1 MAFDLSTARPVG
13 QSESMTGKE
22 VVSQAVKSFPTSLKN
37 VLMGTYEAVT
47 SPLQTGKTILDIG
60 AGALQ
65 NILPESVVQAIGE
78 DKASREVANKVGQM
92 YVQRYGG
99 VEQAK
104 RTIANDPAGF
114 LSDVSA
120 VLTGGGSVAPKLG
133 KAASMVDP
141 LSLTAKAVGTAG
153 KAVAPVLGMT
163 TGAGAESFRQAY
175 RAGREG
181 GTAAEQFRSNITGTA
196 PMTDVLD
203 MAKQNLANMNQAKQA
218 QYRSGMVNIKGD
230 KTVLDFKGIDQALQT
245 AQNKT
250 VFKGKVINEYA
261 ANELQTV
268 RGIVDD
274 WKAQNPAD
282 FHTPEGLDALK
293 QRIGD
298 VLESIPYEQKQARAA
313 VGGVY
318 DSVKSEITKQAPA
331 YSKVMKEYSEASEL
345 IKEIE
350 RSLSLGQKASAE
362 TATRKLQS
370 LMRKNVN
377 TNFGQRVALGK
388 QLSEAGGAD
397 IFPALAG
404 QSLSEFT
411 PMGLQRAT
419 SLGTG
424 YAAFSAGGLP
434 LATASLLSSSP
445 RLMGEAA
452 YGTGLLSRAP
462 WAVEQV
468 IPQAFDPRAYNIM
481 YQANRAKGR

>member
-1 MAFDLSTARPVG
+1 MPFDLSTARPIG
-13 QSESMTGKE
+13 QSESMGGKE
-22 VVSQAVKSFPTSLKN
+22 LVTQAVKNFPSSLKN

-47 SPLQTGKTILDIG
+47 SPLQTGKTMLDIS

-65 NILPESVVQAIGE
+65 NVLPESVVKAIGE

-120 VLTGGGSVAPKLG
+120 VLTGGSAAVPKLG

-141 LSLTAKAVGTAG
+141 LSLTAKTVGAAG

-163 TGAGAESFRQAY
+163 TGAGTEAFKQAY

-181 GTAAEQFRSNITGTA
+181 GTALEQFRSNITGTA

-230 KTVLDFKGIDQALQT
+230 KTVLDFKGIDSAVNT

-250 VFKGKVINEYA
+250 VYKGKVINERA
-261 ANELQTV
+261 AAELQTV
-268 RGIVDD
+268 KDIVDD
-274 WKAQNPAD
+274 WKAQNPTD

-293 QRIGD
+293 QKIGD
-298 VLESIPYEQKQARAA
+298 VLEGIPYEQKQARAA

-318 DSVKSEITKQAPA
+318 DSVKSEITKQAPT
-331 YSKVMKEYSEASEL
+331 YSKVMREYSEASEL

-377 TNFGQRVALGK
+377 TNFGQRVSLGK
-388 QLSEAGGAD
+388 ELSAAGSD

-404 QSLSEFT
+404 QALSDWT
-411 PMGLQRAT
+411 PMGIQRAT
-419 SLGTG
+419 SPLTALG
-424 YAAFSAGGLP
+424 AFQAGGFP
-434 LATASLLSSSP
+434 LATASLLASSP
-445 RLMGEAA
+445 RLMGETAFGA
-452 YGTGLLSRAP
+452 GLLSRFPAG
-462 WAVEQV
+462 VETV
-468 IPQAFDPRAYNIM
+468 LPQAFDPRAYNLM
-481 YQANRAKGR
+481 YQARRGQ

>member
-1 MAFDLSTARPVG
+1 MAFDLATARPVG
-13 QSESMTGKE
+13 QSESMSGKE
-22 VVSQAVKSFPTSLKN
+22 VVTQAVKSFPTSLKN
-37 VLMGTYEAVT
+37 VLMGTYEAVS
-47 SPLQTGKTILDIG
+47 SPLQTGKTIIDIG

-120 VLTGGGSVAPKLG
+120 VLTGGGAVAPKLG

-175 RAGREG
+175 KSGREG

-203 MAKQNLANMNQAKQA
+203 MAKQNLSNMNQAKQA

-230 KTVLDFKGIDQALQT
+230 KTVLDFKGIDQGLNT

-261 ANELQTV
+261 ADELQKV
-268 RGIVDD
+268 KNIVDD
-274 WKAQNPAD
+274 WKAQNPAE

-298 VLESIPYEQKQARAA
+298 VLESIPYEQAKARAA

-331 YSKVMKEYSEASEL
+331 YSKVMKEYSESSEL
-345 IKEIE
+345 IREIE

-404 QSLSEFT
+404 QSLSELT

-419 SLGTG
+419 SPLTALG
-424 YAAFSAGGLP
+424 AFSTGGVP

-452 YGTGLLSRAP
+452 YGAGLLSRIPAG
-462 WAVEQV
+462 VETV

>member
-1 MAFDLSTARPVG
+1 MAFDLASARPIG

-22 VVSQAVKSFPTSLKN
+22 VVTQAVKTFPSSLKN

-120 VLTGGGSVAPKLG
+120 VLTGGSAAVPKLG

-141 LSLTAKAVGTAG
+141 LSLTAKTVGTVG

-163 TGAGAESFRQAY
+163 TGAGTEAIKQAY
-175 RAGREG
+175 KAGREG

-230 KTVLDFKGIDQALQT
+230 KTVLDFKGIDQAVQT

-250 VFKGKVINEYA
+250 SYKGKVVNERA
-261 ANELQTV
+261 FNELETV
-268 RGIVDD
+268 RNIVDD

-293 QRIGD
+293 QKIGD
-298 VLESIPYEQKQARAA
+298 VLENIPYEQKQARAA

-318 DSVKSEITKQAPA
+318 DSVKSEITKQAPT
-331 YSKVMKEYSEASEL
+331 YSKVMREYSEASEL

-350 RSLSLGQKASAE
+350 RSLSLGQKASAD

-388 QLSEAGGAD
+388 ELSAAGGD

-404 QSLSEFT
+404 QSLAELT
-411 PMGLQRAT
+411 PMGIQRAT
-419 SLGTG
+419 SLGTAAG
-424 YAAFSAGGLP
+424 AFSAGGVP
-434 LATASLLSSSP
+434 LATASLLASSP

-452 YGTGLLSRAP
+452 YGAGLLSRAP

-481 YQANRAKGR
+481 YQANRAKGK

>member
-1 MAFDLSTARPVG
+1 MPFDLSTARPIG
-13 QSESMTGKE
+13 QSESMSGKE
-22 VVSQAVKSFPTSLKN
+22 VVTQAVKSFPTSLKN

-47 SPLQTGKTILDIG
+47 SPIQTGKTILDIG

-92 YVQRYGG
+92 YIQRYGG
-99 VEQAK
+99 VENAK

-120 VLTGGGSVAPKLG
+120 VLTGGGAVAPKLG

-141 LSLTAKAVGTAG
+141 LSLTAKTVGG
-153 KAVAPVLGMT
+153 VSKAVAPVLGMT
-163 TGAGAESFRQAY
+163 TGAGTEAFKQAY
-175 RAGREG
+175 KAGREG
-181 GTAAEQFRSNITGTA
+181 GTAAEQFRANITGTA

-230 KTVLDFKGIDQALQT
+230 KTVLDFGGIDTALQT
-245 AQNKT
+245 ATNKT
-250 VFKGKVINEYA
+250 QYKGKVVNQRA
-261 ANELQTV
+261 ADELQTV
-268 RGIVDD
+268 QGIIDD
-274 WKAQNPAD
+274 WKNQNPAD
-282 FHTPEGLDALK
+282 FHTPEGLDSLK
-293 QRIGD
+293 QKVGD
-298 VLESIPYEQKQARAA
+298 VLENIPYEQKQARAA

-318 DSVKSEITKQAPA
+318 NSIKSEINRQAPT

-362 TATRKLQS
+362 NATRKLQS

-388 QLSEAGGAD
+388 QLSAAGED

-404 QSLSEFT
+404 QSLADLT

-419 SLGTG
+419 SLGTAA
-424 YAAFSAGGLP
+424 AAFQAAGIP
-434 LATASLLSSSP
+434 LAATSLLASSP
-445 RLMGEAA
+445 RIMGEAA
-452 YGTGLLSRAP
+452 YGTGLLSRIPAG
-462 WAVEQV
+462 VETV
-468 IPQAFDPRAYNIM
+468 IPQAFDPRAYNLM
-481 YQANRAKGR
+481 YQARRGQ

>member
-1 MAFDLSTARPVG
+1 MAFDLATARPVG

-22 VVSQAVKSFPTSLKN
+22 VVTQAVKSFPSSLKN
-37 VLMGTYEAVT
+37 VLVGTYEAVT
-47 SPLQTGKTILDIG
+47 SPLQTGKTVLDIG

-65 NILPESVVQAIGE
+65 NVLPESVVKALGE
-78 DKASREVANKVGQM
+78 DKASREVANEVGKM

-120 VLTGGGSVAPKLG
+120 VLTGGSSVAPKLG

-175 RAGREG
+175 KAGREG

-230 KTVLDFKGIDQALQT
+230 KTVLDFKGIDQAVQT

-250 VFKGKVINEYA
+250 SYKGKVVNERA
-261 ANELQTV
+261 FNELQTV
-268 RGIVDD
+268 RDIVDD
-274 WKAQNPAD
+274 WKAQNPTD

-298 VLESIPYEQKQARAA
+298 VLENIPYEQKQARAA

-318 DSVKSEITKQAPA
+318 DSVKSEITKQAPT
-331 YSKVMKEYSEASEL
+331 YSKVMKEYSESAEL

-388 QLSEAGGAD
+388 QL
-397 IFPALAG
+397 
-404 QSLSEFT
+404 T
-411 PMGLQRAT
+411 
-419 SLGTG
+419 
-424 YAAFSAGGLP
+424 AAFSAGGVP
-434 LATASLLSSSP
+434 LATASLLASSP

-452 YGTGLLSRAP
+452 YGTGLLSRIPAG
-462 WAVEQV
+462 VETV

-481 YQANRAKGR
+481 YQANRAKRK

>member
-120 VLTGGGSVAPKLG
+120 VLTGGGAVAPKLG

-175 RAGREG
+175 GA
-181 GTAAEQFRSNITGTA
+181 RS
-196 PMTDVLD
+196 
-203 MAKQNLANMNQAKQA
+203 
-218 QYRSGMVNIKGD
+218 
-230 KTVLDFKGIDQALQT
+230 
-245 AQNKT
+245 
-250 VFKGKVINEYA
+250 
-261 ANELQTV
+261 
-268 RGIVDD
+268 
-274 WKAQNPAD
+274 
-282 FHTPEGLDALK
+282 
-293 QRIGD
+293 
-298 VLESIPYEQKQARAA
+298 
-313 VGGVY
+313 
-318 DSVKSEITKQAPA
+318 
-331 YSKVMKEYSEASEL
+331 
-345 IKEIE
+345 
-350 RSLSLGQKASAE
+350 
-362 TATRKLQS
+362 
-370 LMRKNVN
+370 
-377 TNFGQRVALGK
+377 
-388 QLSEAGGAD
+388 
-397 IFPALAG
+397 
-404 QSLSEFT
+404 
-411 PMGLQRAT
+411 
-419 SLGTG
+419 
-424 YAAFSAGGLP
+424 
-434 LATASLLSSSP
+434 
-445 RLMGEAA
+445 
-452 YGTGLLSRAP
+452 
-462 WAVEQV
+462 
-468 IPQAFDPRAYNIM
+468 
-481 YQANRAKGR
+481 

>member
-1 MAFDLSTARPVG
+1 MAFDLATARPVG

-22 VVSQAVKSFPTSLKN
+22 VVTQAVKSFPSSLKN
-37 VLMGTYEAVT
+37 VLIGTYEAVA

-120 VLTGGGSVAPKLG
+120 VLTGGSSVAPKLG

-175 RAGREG
+175 KAGREG

-203 MAKQNLANMNQAKQA
+203 MAKQNLSNMNQAKQA

-230 KTVLDFKGIDQALQT
+230 KTVLDFKGIDQALKT
-245 AQNKT
+245 AENKT
-250 VFKGKVINEYA
+250 SYKGKVVNERA

-268 RGIVDD
+268 REIVDD

-293 QRIGD
+293 QKIGD
-298 VLESIPYEQKQARAA
+298 VLENIPYEQKQARAA
-313 VGGVY
+313 IGGVY
-318 DSVKSEITKQAPA
+318 NSVKSEIAKQAPA
-331 YSKVMKEYSEASEL
+331 YSKVMKEYSESSEL
-345 IKEIE
+345 IREIE

-404 QSLSEFT
+404 QSLSDIT

-419 SLGTG
+419 SPLTALG
-424 YAAFSAGGLP
+424 AFSTGGVP

-452 YGTGLLSRAP
+452 YGTGLLSRIPAG
-462 WAVEQV
+462 VETV

>member
-37 VLMGTYEAVT
+37 VLMGTYEAVS

-65 NILPESVVQAIGE
+65 NVLPESVVQAIGE

-120 VLTGGGSVAPKLG
+120 VLTGGGAVAPKLG

-175 RAGREG
+175 KAGREG

-230 KTVLDFKGIDQALQT
+230 KTVLDFKGIDQAVQT

-250 VFKGKVINEYA
+250 SYKGKVVNERA
-261 ANELQTV
+261 AAELQTV
-268 RGIVDD
+268 REIVDD
-274 WKAQNPAD
+274 WKAQNPTD

-298 VLESIPYEQKQARAA
+298 VLEGIPYEQKQARAA

-345 IKEIE
+345 IREIE

-377 TNFGQRVALGK
+377 TNFGQRTALGK

-404 QSLSEFT
+404 QSLSELT

-419 SLGTG
+419 SPLTALG
-424 YAAFSAGGLP
+424 AFSTGGVP

-452 YGTGLLSRAP
+452 YGTGLLSRIPAG
-462 WAVEQV
+462 VETV

>member
-1 MAFDLSTARPVG
+1 MPFDLSTARPIG
-13 QSESMTGKE
+13 QSESMGGKE
-22 VVSQAVKSFPTSLKN
+22 LVTQAVKNFPSSLKN

-47 SPLQTGKTILDIG
+47 SPLQTGKTMLDIG

-65 NILPESVVQAIGE
+65 NVLPESVVQAIGE

-120 VLTGGGSVAPKLG
+120 VLTGGSAVSPKLG

-141 LSLTAKAVGTAG
+141 LSLTAKTVGAAG

-163 TGAGAESFRQAY
+163 TGAGTEAFKQAY

-181 GTAAEQFRSNITGTA
+181 GTTAEQFRSNITGTA

-230 KTVLDFKGIDQALQT
+230 KTVLDFKGIDSAVNT

-250 VFKGKVINEYA
+250 VYKGKVINERA
-261 ANELQTV
+261 ATELQTV
-268 RGIVDD
+268 KDIVDD
-274 WKAQNPAD
+274 WKAQNPTD

-293 QRIGD
+293 QKIGD

-318 DSVKSEITKQAPA
+318 DSVKSEITKQAPTYA
-331 YSKVMKEYSEASEL
+331 KVMKEYSEASEL
-345 IKEIE
+345 IREVE

-362 TATRKLQS
+362 TAIRKLQS

-377 TNFGQRVALGK
+377 TNFGQRVSLGK
-388 QLSEAGGAD
+388 QLAAGGED

-404 QSLSEFT
+404 QALSDWT
-411 PMGLQRAT
+411 PMGIQRAT
-419 SLGTG
+419 SPLTALG
-424 YAAFSAGGLP
+424 AFQAGGAP
-434 LATASLLSSSP
+434 LAAASLLASSP
-445 RLMGEAA
+445 RLMGETAFGA
-452 YGTGLLSRAP
+452 GLLSRLPAG
-462 WAVEQV
+462 VETV
-468 IPQAFDPRAYNIM
+468 LPQAFDPRAYNLM
-481 YQANRAKGR
+481 YQARRGQ

>member
-1 MAFDLSTARPVG
+1 MAFDLSTARPIG
-13 QSESMTGKE
+13 QSESMSGKE
-22 VVSQAVKSFPTSLKN
+22 VVTQAVKSFPTSLKN
-37 VLMGTYEAVT
+37 VLMGTYEAVA
-47 SPLQTGKTILDIG
+47 SPLQTGKTIIDIG

-78 DKASREVANKVGQM
+78 DKASREIADKVGQM

-120 VLTGGGSVAPKLG
+120 VLTGGSAVAPKLG

-175 RAGREG
+175 KAGREG

-230 KTVLDFKGIDQALQT
+230 KTVLDFKGIDQGLNT

-261 ANELQTV
+261 ANELQKV
-268 RGIVDD
+268 KSIVDD
-274 WKAQNPAD
+274 WKAQNPAE

-377 TNFGQRVALGK
+377 TNFGQRTALGK

-404 QSLSEFT
+404 QSLSELT

-419 SLGTG
+419 SPLTALG
-424 YAAFSAGGLP
+424 AFSTGGVP

-452 YGTGLLSRAP
+452 YGAGLLSRIPAG
-462 WAVEQV
+462 VETV
-468 IPQAFDPRAYNIM
+468 IPQAFDPRAYNLM

>member
-1 MAFDLSTARPVG
+1 MAFDLSTARPIG
-13 QSESMTGKE
+13 QSESMSGKE
-22 VVSQAVKSFPTSLKN
+22 VVSQAVKNFPKSLKN
-37 VLMGTYEAVT
+37 VLVGTYEAVT
-47 SPLQTGKTILDIG
+47 SPVQTARTVVDIG

-65 NILPESVVQAIGE
+65 NILPESVVKAIGE
-78 DKASREVANKVGQM
+78 DKASREVANKVGQI

-99 VEQAK
+99 VENAK

-120 VLTGGGSVAPKLG
+120 VLTGGGTVAPKLG

-141 LSLTAKAVGTAG
+141 LSLTAKTVGAVGKVA
-153 KAVAPVLGMT
+153 APVLGMT

-175 RAGREG
+175 KAGREG

-230 KTVLDFKGIDQALQT
+230 KTVLDFGGIDTALQT
-245 AQNKT
+245 AANKT
-250 VFKGKVINEYA
+250 QYKGKVVNQRA
-261 ANELQTV
+261 ADELQTV
-268 RGIVDD
+268 QGIIDD
-274 WKAQNPAD
+274 WKNQNPAD

-293 QRIGD
+293 QKIGD
-298 VLESIPYEQKQARAA
+298 VLENIPYEQKQARAA

-388 QLSEAGGAD
+388 QLSEAGSD

-404 QSLSEFT
+404 QSLAEFT

-424 YAAFSAGGLP
+424 AAAFSAGGLP
-434 LATASLLSSSP
+434 LASASLLSSSP

-452 YGTGLLSRAP
+452 YGAGLLSRIPAG
-462 WAVEQV
+462 VEMV
-468 IPQAFDPRAYNIM
+468 VPQALDPRAYNIM